1 MNPLSRP
8 LTVWL
13 GRRALQARLTALML
27 VILLAGIWIPAWYA
41 SSKLR
46 DDYQRLLGEQQY
58 SLASLV
64 AAEVDRELSNSVAI
78 LERVALGI
86 TPAMISE
93 PERLQMW
100 LGTLPV
106 FQSVFEGGTFMTD
119 SQGRVLAGVPVALGR
134 RGMDYS
140 DRDYIAD
147 VVSAGKPVIGHPRIG
162 GRFRYPALGIGVPVR
177 DASGNVLGVLAGIIN
192 LETAAF
198 LRTIEDSRYVRAGN
212 YLLVSRQSR
221 QIVAA
226 TEKFRIMESLP
237 EPGVSPVL
245 DSLINGFEGV
255 TQFVNP
261 IGVDVLTAVRQI
273 PTAGWYAAVATPT
286 SQVYAPIRQLQQQIL
301 LATILLTVVMCVLLW
316 WTFSRLLRPL
326 EQVADS
332 LSDIA
337 VGTKPLSPLAGGGS
351 DELGRVV
358 RGFNRLL
365 VELGRRQESLAESSE
380 LYQTVF
386 RTSPDALTLT
396 RLEDGRYLEV
406 NDGFTRLFG
415 WAREEVVGKTS
426 SELDIWYNWTDRSAL
441 IQKIREFGE
450 CENHEA
456 QFRTR
461 GGNVVSTTLSA
472 KIISIRGERCMIA
485 VTHDLSARKEAL
497 DQIQHIAYTDILT
510 GLPNR
515 RMFMD
520 RLTQAQA
527 ACQQTGSLGALIY
540 VDLDEFRMINDALGH
555 EQGDQLLKII
565 ADRLRA
571 SMRQGEIASRL
582 GGDEF
587 VVLME
592 NLGNRPDAAGEEAMR
607 HAGEILEVLR
617 TQVSLSGSVHERTSS
632 LGVSLF
638 GQVPESP
645 AEPLRRVE
653 MAMYRAK
660 AEGRNKVCLF
670 EPAMQVQI
678 SARMDLDSQLRE
690 ALRLSRFLLYYQT
703 QVDAHG
709 NVFGVEALVRWNDP
723 VRGLVPPGEFIKF
736 MEESSLIV
744 TLGDWVMETACE
756 QLARWASQP
765 EFAHLSIAVNVSAM
779 QFHQPGFVDK
789 VIAALERTGARPQAL
804 KLELTESLLVT
815 QMEWVVGKM
824 STLKARG
831 VRFSLDDFGTGFSS
845 LYYLKR
851 LPLDQLKIDQ
861 GFVANILI
869 DPNDRAIASMV
880 VALGSS
886 LGLQVIAEGVETEAQ
901 RDALRNLGCGFYQ
914 GYLFGRPMAVDALE
928 ASIRGCATPA
938 GPGVST

>member
-1 MNPLSRP
+1 M
-8 LTVWL
+8 V
-13 GRRALQARLTALML
+13 LML

-41 SSKLR
+41 SVKLR
-46 DDYQRLLGEQQY
+46 EDYQRMLGDQQY

-64 AAEVDRELSNSVAI
+64 AAEVDHELSSAVAI
-78 LERVALGI
+78 LERVASGI
-86 TPAMISE
+86 TPTMLAE
-93 PERLQMW
+93 PAVLQAA
-100 LGTLPV
+100 LEALPV
-106 FQSVFEGGTFMTD
+106 FQSVFEGGTFVTD
-119 SQGRVLAGVPVALGR
+119 TQGLVLAGVPVALGR
-134 RGMDYS
+134 RAMDLS
-140 DRDYIAD
+140 HRDYIAD
-147 VVSAGKPVIGHPRIG
+147 VVSGGKPVIGSPRIG
-162 GRFRYPALGIGVPVR
+162 ERFPSPALGIGVPVR
-177 DASGNVLGVLAGIIN
+177 DASGKVLGVLAGVIN

-198 LRTIEDSRYVRAGN
+198 LRIIEQSRYAGAGN
-212 YLLVSRQSR
+212 YLLVSRRSR

-226 TEKFRIMESLP
+226 NEKSRIMESLP
-237 EPGVSPVL
+237 APGVSPVL
-245 DSLINGFEGV
+245 DSLIDGFEGV

-273 PTAGWYAAVATPT
+273 PSAGWYAAIATPT
-286 SQVYAPIRQLQQQIL
+286 RQVYAPIHQLQQQIL
-301 LATILLTVVMCVLLW
+301 LATILLTIVMCALLW
-316 WTFSRLLRPL
+316 WAFSRLLRPL

-332 LSDIA
+332 LSEIA
-337 VGTKPLSPLAGGGS
+337 VGSKPLSPLAGGGN
-351 DELGRVV
+351 DELGRVI

-365 VELGRRQESLAESSE
+365 VELGKRQESLAESSE

-396 RLEDGRYLEV
+396 RLADGRYLEA
-406 NDGFTRLFG
+406 NDGFTHLFG

-426 SELDIWYNWTDRSAL
+426 AELGIWYNWTDRAAL
-441 IQKIREFGE
+441 IQKIRKFGE

-456 QFRTR
+456 EFRTR
-461 GGNVVSTTLSA
+461 DGYVVSTTVSA

-485 VTHDLSARKEAL
+485 VTHDLSARKAAL
-497 DQIQHIAYTDILT
+497 DQVRHIAYTDILT

-527 ACQQTGSLGALIY
+527 VCQQTGSLGALIY
-540 VDLDEFRMINDALGH
+540 VDLDDFRMVNDALGH
-555 EQGDQLLKII
+555 EQGDQLLKIM
-565 ADRLRA
+565 ADRLRDC
-571 SMRQGEIASRL
+571 MRQGEIASRL

-592 NLGNRPDAAGEEAMR
+592 NLVNRPDEAAAQAMH
-607 HAGEILEVLR
+607 HAGQILAVLR
-617 TQVSLSGSVHERTSS
+617 TQVSLGGSVHERTSS
-632 LGVSLF
+632 LGVALF

-670 EPAMQVQI
+670 EPGMQVQV

-690 ALRLSRFLLYYQT
+690 ALRMRRFVLHYQS
-703 QVDAHG
+703 QVDEHG
-709 NVFGVEALVRWNDP
+709 HVFGVEALVRWNDP
-723 VRGLVPPGEFIKF
+723 VRGLVPPAEFIKF

-744 TLGDWVMETACE
+744 TLGDWVIERACE
-756 QLARWASQP
+756 QLARWASRP

-779 QFHQPGFVDK
+779 QFHQTGFVDQ
-789 VIAALERTGARPQAL
+789 VIAALDRTGARPQAL

-824 STLKARG
+824 SALKARG
-831 VRFSLDDFGTGFSS
+831 VRFSLDGFGTGFSS

-851 LPLDQLKIDQ
+851 LPFDQLKIDQ
-861 GFVANILI
+861 GFVANILV

-880 VALGSS
+880 VALGDS

-901 RDALRNLGCGFYQ
+901 RDALRDLGCGFYQ
-914 GYLFGRPMAVDALE
+914 GYLFERPMAVEALE
-928 ASIRGCATPA
+928 AWILGRALETTPDVAT
-938 GPGVST
+938 